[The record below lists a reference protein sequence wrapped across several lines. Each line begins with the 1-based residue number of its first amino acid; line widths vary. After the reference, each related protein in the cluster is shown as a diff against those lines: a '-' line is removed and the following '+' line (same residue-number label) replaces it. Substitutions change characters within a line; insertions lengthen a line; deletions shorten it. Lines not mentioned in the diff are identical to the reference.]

1 MSTDNKPVEVKKD
14 FEKKPFVK
22 HERKEES
29 VAVRYF
35 RMSGFYNINDIKYDL
50 LKIIQ
55 PYDGYMYNEKETNQ
69 LISVFNSYLGDLRE
83 ARKIFSFEIV
93 PTEKEN
99 AITFDIQIK
108 MQRDRSPKKLKIH
121 VGKLWIQPTE
131 EASND
136 NENKEV
142 KADA

>member
-1 MSTDNKPVEVKKD
+1 MSTDNKTVEVKKD

-22 HERKEES
+22 HERKES

-69 LISVFNSYLGDLRE
+69 LIGVFNSYLGDLKE

>member
-1 MSTDNKPVEVKKD
+1 MSTDNKTTEVKKD

-22 HERKEES
+22 HEPKQES

-35 RMSGFYNINDIKYDL
+35 RLSGFYNINDIKYDL

-55 PYDGYMYNEKETNQ
+55 PFDGYMYNEKETNQ
-69 LISVFNSYLGDLRE
+69 LISVFNSYLGDLKE
-83 ARKIFSFEIV
+83 ARKVYSFEII

-108 MQRDRSPKKLKIH
+108 MQRERSPKKLKIH
-121 VGKLWIQPTE
+121 VGKLWVE
-131 EASND
+131 LNKAASND
-136 NENKEV
+136 NTKEV
-142 KADA
+142 KANA